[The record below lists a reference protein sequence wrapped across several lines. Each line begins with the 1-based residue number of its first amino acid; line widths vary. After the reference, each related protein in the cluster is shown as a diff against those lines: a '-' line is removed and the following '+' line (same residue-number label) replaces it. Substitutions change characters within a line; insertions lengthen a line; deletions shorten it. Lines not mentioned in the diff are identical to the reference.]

1 MSSDGPEAIL
11 DPSLFGL
18 GPIDID
24 INLDLGPQNPPPTK
38 IKNKQEGTSKN
49 NPNTKEKNKKEESD
63 SLESKP
69 KQTKGANWRVEED
82 EVLCRSWLNTLKDAT
97 TGTDQTKPRFWKRI
111 HEMFVDLMDD
121 ITEKKKNTKGFK
133 PFPMRLQKPLEDR
146 WYHVSH
152 QVSKYCG
159 CLAQVKR
166 RARSGTNQIDF
177 PLEAKA
183 LFRQDN
189 GNKQFGLDHCW
200 AILHCHP
207 KWLGYLNE
215 AALGGKSKAK
225 EKKVSRGSTPDP
237 TAVDVLSSGQ
247 AQESEIEVS
256 GRPEGCKSAKKRK
269 HDEINISELIKS
281 QKEMLELSRKKQESF
296 ESFADDMVMGRN
308 LTGMDEEALEYFKE
322 KRKITW
328 ERLKKK
334 EIDWVDAFEKH
345 R

>member
-1 MSSDGPEAIL
+1 
-11 DPSLFGL
+11 
-18 GPIDID
+18 
-24 INLDLGPQNPPPTK
+24 
-38 IKNKQEGTSKN
+38 
-49 NPNTKEKNKKEESD
+49 
-63 SLESKP
+63 
-69 KQTKGANWRVEED
+69 
-82 EVLCRSWLNTLKDAT
+82 
-97 TGTDQTKPRFWKRI
+97 
-111 HEMFVDLMDD
+111 
-121 ITEKKKNTKGFK
+121 
-133 PFPMRLQKPLEDR
+133 MRLQKPLEDR

-322 KRKITW
+322 KRKIAW